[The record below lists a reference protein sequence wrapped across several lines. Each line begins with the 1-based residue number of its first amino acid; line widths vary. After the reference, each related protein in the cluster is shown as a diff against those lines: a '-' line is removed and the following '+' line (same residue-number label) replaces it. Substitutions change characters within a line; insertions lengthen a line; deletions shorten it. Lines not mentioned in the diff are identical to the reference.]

1 MCCPPGSTGTTT
13 ASDSLPAPRPL
24 PGSTP
29 VIGHG
34 LSTGTGARFGRG
46 GPPQFPPPPS
56 ERSAPSTPGS
66 PSRLRL
72 QDLHRFHGLHRE
84 QPGSALPQCLT
95 TRQASLHATDRS
107 VASPKGLSTLGS
119 ALARFQARTPACY
132 RASWQLP
139 GPDFHRQ
146 ATTSF
151 RSGHDRWTITS
162 CSLGAPAGVLGAV
175 TMRNDATI
183 GYCQRWK
190 RKRGG
195 TRVLEGQPQDR
206 AAVARVTG
214 GCRTGWAG
222 STSPPGPFSFMAV
235 IAPGIRLASHEALM
249 QSRCTFNAIR
259 AGPCNRSAYAVQ
271 PQCKLFMRT
280 PHSDGRCACRL
291 SRDGRAARPMR
302 SGRLCA

>member
-1 MCCPPGSTGTTT
+1 MNTAEIQKGRPRNARAHDQARQPPVASARPQPVRPRAGSEVDTDCPGSGKVDQTT
-13 ASDSLPAPRPL
+13 ASGSLPAPRPL

-34 LSTGTGARFGRG
+34 LSTAPRARSGRG
-46 GPPQFPPPPS
+46 GPPSSRRHHLNVPRPL
-56 ERSAPSTPGS
+56 TPES

-119 ALARFQARTPACY
+119 ALARFQTGTPACY
-132 RASWQLP
+132 RAPWQLP

-162 CSLGAPAGVLGAV
+162 MLSG
-175 TMRNDATI
+175 
-183 GYCQRWK
+183 
-190 RKRGG
+190 
-195 TRVLEGQPQDR
+195 
-206 AAVARVTG
+206 
-214 GCRTGWAG
+214 RTGC
-222 STSPPGPFSFMAV
+222 STSPARCWPTY
-235 IAPGIRLASHEALM
+235 R
-249 QSRCTFNAIR
+249 SRT
-259 AGPCNRSAYAVQ
+259 
-271 PQCKLFMRT
+271 
-280 PHSDGRCACRL
+280 
-291 SRDGRAARPMR
+291 AR
-302 SGRLCA
+302 

>member
-1 MCCPPGSTGTTT
+1 MRERSSGPSHHRRLCCPPGSTGTMA

-24 PGSTP
+24 PGSSP
-29 VIGHG
+29 VIGQDW
-34 LSTGTGARFGRG
+34 STGTGARFGRG

-107 VASPKGLSTLGS
+107 VASPEGLSTLGS

-146 ATTSF
+146 ATTSL
-151 RSGHDRWTITS
+151 RTPRNTMALRHGVTS
-162 CSLGAPAGVLGAV
+162 CP
-175 TMRNDATI
+175 
-183 GYCQRWK
+183 
-190 RKRGG
+190 
-195 TRVLEGQPQDR
+195 
-206 AAVARVTG
+206 TG
-214 GCRTGWAG
+214 RT
-222 STSPPGPFSFMAV
+222 
-235 IAPGIRLASHEALM
+235 
-249 QSRCTFNAIR
+249 
-259 AGPCNRSAYAVQ
+259 
-271 PQCKLFMRT
+271 
-280 PHSDGRCACRL
+280 
-291 SRDGRAARPMR
+291 
-302 SGRLCA
+302 